1 MKPFLSLVLGL
12 CLSTTVAASPLEDLS
27 RESLVHRVLA
37 QNQTVEAARQTW
49 ILAETQIAQAHSRKD
64 PILRFGLMPTTLSND
79 GGAGNVASVSQALE
93 WPGKRKIRGDI
104 ASSDARKQL
113 ASFEYIQLQLVWQ
126 TRQLFES
133 YTTIWEAIDINGQH
147 QIALAELGLSAEAH
161 YTAGHGA
168 QSSPLQVQVEQ
179 ALLERE
185 RIGLYT
191 EVHTVAAQLNGLL
204 HRAPNT
210 PLGQPIRRTLPAE
223 LPAPHLEAW
232 QKSNQAT
239 HPRLQAKERA
249 IASAQHKISLA
260 HKAKLPDFTVTA
272 TTESMPGAERTP
284 LQVGVGLNLPFNQA
298 WRRAQIVGT
307 QSLLSYTQAQ
317 YAQTESDLQVEQ
329 RQNWLALEAA
339 IAQSTLYRKQ
349 IHPAAEQL
357 LAAAEAGYIAG
368 QEDFLVVLL
377 AQRQRFRLQLE
388 HKKVIAESWKAWASL
403 QLATAGI
410 PLPTD
415 LSNTKGGR
423 Q

>member
-1 MKPFLSLVLGL
+1 M
-12 CLSTTVAASPLEDLS
+12 
-27 RESLVHRVLA
+27 
-37 QNQTVEAARQTW
+37 
-49 ILAETQIAQAHSRKD
+49 
-64 PILRFGLMPTTLSND
+64 
-79 GGAGNVASVSQALE
+79 
-93 WPGKRKIRGDI
+93 
-104 ASSDARKQL
+104 
-113 ASFEYIQLQLVWQ
+113 
-126 TRQLFES
+126 
-133 YTTIWEAIDINGQH
+133 
-147 QIALAELGLSAEAH
+147 
-161 YTAGHGA
+161 
-168 QSSPLQVQVEQ
+168 
-179 ALLERE
+179 
-185 RIGLYT
+185 
-191 EVHTVAAQLNGLL
+191 
-204 HRAPNT
+204 
-210 PLGQPIRRTLPAE
+210 
-223 LPAPHLEAW
+223 
-232 QKSNQAT
+232 
-239 HPRLQAKERA
+239 
-249 IASAQHKISLA
+249 ASAQHKISLA

-284 LQVGVGLNLPFNQA
+284 IQVGVGLNLPFNQA

-329 RQNWLALEAA
+329 GQNWLALEAA

-403 QLATAGI
+403 QLATGGI
-410 PLPTD
+410 PLPKD